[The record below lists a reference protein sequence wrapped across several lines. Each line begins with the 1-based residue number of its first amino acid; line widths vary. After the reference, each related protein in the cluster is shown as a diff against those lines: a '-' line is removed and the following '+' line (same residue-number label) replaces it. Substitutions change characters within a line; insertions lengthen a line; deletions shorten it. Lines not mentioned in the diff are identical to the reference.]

1 MNRRQYL
8 IALVIAAIFSACG
21 TKANTQ
27 GRQESLDGKW
37 EVKLSETEDNSLT
50 ENVKMTLEFNL
61 AEKRFGGEGICNTYG
76 GDIETLNS
84 SKGTIRLGDVISTLV
99 ACDNMAYENAL
110 FDRLPEV
117 RRFQMKEG
125 KCYLYGEDGETPL
138 LILIRQ

>member
-37 EVKLSETEDNSLT
+37 EVKLSETEDNSST

-61 AEKRFGGEGICNTYG
+61 AESDSGAKASVIRMEEILKLSIRPRGRYVWVMLSPPLSPVTIWLMR
-76 GDIETLNS
+76 TLCS
-84 SKGTIRLGDVISTLV
+84 IVCRRLGVS
-99 ACDNMAYENAL
+99 
-110 FDRLPEV
+110 
-117 RRFQMKEG
+117 K
-125 KCYLYGEDGETPL
+125 
-138 LILIRQ
+138 